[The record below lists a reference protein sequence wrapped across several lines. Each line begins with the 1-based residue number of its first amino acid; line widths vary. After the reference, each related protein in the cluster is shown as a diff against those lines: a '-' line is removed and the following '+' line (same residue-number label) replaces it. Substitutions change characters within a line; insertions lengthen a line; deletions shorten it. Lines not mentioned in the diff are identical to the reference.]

1 MADKSTSYDETT
13 ENIETR
19 GYVFLQAACAA
30 NNIACQPVDGDIHR
44 LTLTMP
50 NGDSYYTAA
59 TYRSVAGDHSYHTS
73 PSLFRDLKNHMN
85 ESDVPPAVAF
95 VVIPKTVNQK
105 VLTGENVEIMIAPIR
120 EQLEGDTDNPDAVVR
135 RATDG
140 DKYVIRYCM
149 SKETDHALD
158 DMLYR
163 GGLSLRTD
171 RA

>member
-1 MADKSTSYDETT
+1 
-13 ENIETR
+13 
-19 GYVFLQAACAA
+19 
-30 NNIACQPVDGDIHR
+30 
-44 LTLTMP
+44 
-50 NGDSYYTAA
+50 
-59 TYRSVAGDHSYHTS
+59 
-73 PSLFRDLKNHMN
+73 
-85 ESDVPPAVAF
+85 
-95 VVIPKTVNQK
+95 
-105 VLTGENVEIMIAPIR
+105 MIAPIR